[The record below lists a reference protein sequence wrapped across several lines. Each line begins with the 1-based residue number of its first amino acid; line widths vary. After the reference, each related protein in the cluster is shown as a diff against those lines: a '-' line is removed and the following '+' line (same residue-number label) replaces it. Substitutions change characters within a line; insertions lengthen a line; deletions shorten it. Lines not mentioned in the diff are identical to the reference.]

1 MFKDVDGDE
10 YGKYADGWIFIN
22 IEFLMD
28 LTWFKW
34 EALTLQR
41 TVKNGFVIASLIHKF
56 FHELLQIFEEK
67 QMEKRTFRTLKKSW
81 QQRKKGKVKFRSNYE
96 NETQTRDYVD
106 AKW

>member
-1 MFKDVDGDE
+1 MSRDGDCDE

-22 IEFLMD
+22 IEFLMG

-41 TVKNGFVIASLIHKF
+41 TVKNGFAIASLIHKF

-67 QMEKRTFRTLKKSW
+67 EKKKEPS
-81 QQRKKGKVKFRSNYE
+81 GH
-96 NETQTRDYVD
+96 
-106 AKW
+106 